1 MKIKDETNEESFE
14 VVFQRLEK
22 SVDAL
27 QNESISLDGAI
38 VSFEQGMKDY
48 NKCLEIL
55 NATKQKILMFDKSS
69 KSFKEVDG
77 WKAMNILD

>member
-1 MKIKDETNEESFE
+1 MKVKNDANEESFE

-22 SVDAL
+22 SVEAL
-27 QNESISLDGAI
+27 QNENISLDGAI

-55 NATKQKILMFDKSS
+55 IATKQKILMFEKSS

-77 WKAMNILD
+77 

>member
-1 MKIKDETNEESFE
+1 MKVKNDANEESFE

-22 SVDAL
+22 SVEAL
-27 QNESISLDGAI
+27 QNENISLDGAI

-55 NATKQKILMFDKSS
+55 IAAKQKILMFEKSS

-77 WKAMNILD
+77 